1 MMKTRLQCQMDK
13 NRILKTEISKLK
25 HIVEFYNRNFS
36 RIFGDQLMKYRE
48 IKYPQKRSRR
58 RRRRKLGIP
67 NLGKLF
73 EVLFCR
79 APSERVTVLIMIV
92 ESFLEKIDFAIS
104 DGSGAYSDFLKEE
117 VEKVTK

>member
-73 EVLFCR
+73 EVLFRR

-117 VEKVTK
+117 VKKVTK

>member
-1 MMKTRLQCQMDK
+1 MKTRLQSQMDK

-36 RIFGDQLMKYRE
+36 CIFGDQLMKYRE

-67 NLGKLF
+67 NLDKLF
-73 EVLFCR
+73 EVLFRR

>member
-73 EVLFCR
+73 EVLFRR